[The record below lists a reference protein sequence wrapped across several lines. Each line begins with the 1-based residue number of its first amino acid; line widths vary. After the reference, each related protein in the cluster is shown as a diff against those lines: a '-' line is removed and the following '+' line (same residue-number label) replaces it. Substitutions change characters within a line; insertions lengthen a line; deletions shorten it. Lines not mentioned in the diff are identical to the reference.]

1 MPNGWGDLGRQRTSL
16 QWPGK
21 AEGFSS
27 VNITVF
33 SLLCVASMLFHT
45 ILCSSAFGLQSLVS
59 LHPPSFFFLCVII
72 LPFLYFRFPP
82 MSLVPFMFQSL
93 KYPWGRGHPLQGG
106 FCGNM
111 KGAWRWAFCV
121 SFIFFITP
129 PPLTWP
135 PGQAARRSRSSCF
148 LLQTPEWFSLMF
160 PYSLNPANTDKKCRC
175 LKISQRAENIWSI
188 AFYLLVDGN
197 SIFLQSVL
205 MEHPRLKA
213 QNMAL
218 YSSISLC
225 SLTNR
230 VNSFY
235 IRLCG

>member
-1 MPNGWGDLGRQRTSL
+1 
-16 QWPGK
+16 
-21 AEGFSS
+21 
-27 VNITVF
+27 
-33 SLLCVASMLFHT
+33 MLFHT

-72 LPFLYFRFPP
+72 LPFLYVGFLPV
-82 MSLVPFMFQSL
+82 SLIPFIFQSL
-93 KYPWGRGHPLQGG
+93 KYPWGRGHPLQQS

-111 KGAWRWAFCV
+111 KGAGRWAEML
-121 SFIFFITP
+121 SFLCFIYFLYNPPTSYLTP
-129 PPLTWP
+129 WAGSEEEQEWLLPPSNSWIV
-135 PGQAARRSRSSCF
+135 
-148 LLQTPEWFSLMF
+148 LMF
-160 PYSLNPANTDKKCRC
+160 PYSLNPANTKKCRC
-175 LKISQRAENIWSI
+175 LKISQRAESIWSI

-205 MEHPRLKA
+205 MEHPKLKA

-235 IRLCG
+235 IRLCGE